1 MVFNGQLIDFKT
13 TGTYTYETKCKDN
26 DYILQGSIY
35 RWLSP
40 LITEDTIAINFIFK
54 NWTES
59 KVMDPKYP
67 KAKVLEYSLP
77 LKSQMEVTTFILD
90 KLQRLNKYYD
100 AEEKD
105 LPNCTDEELALK
117 PSIFAYYSNST
128 ATGRATKLFDNST
141 TAYSY
146 LREKGKGVVKERKG
160 SPVTCK
166 YCKGCQL
173 CSQYRAF
180 KEQGLL

>member
-1 MVFNGQLIDFKT
+1 
-13 TGTYTYETKCKDN
+13 
-26 DYILQGSIY
+26 
-35 RWLSP
+35 
-40 LITEDTIAINFIFK
+40 
-54 NWTES
+54 
-59 KVMDPKYP
+59 
-67 KAKVLEYSLP
+67 
-77 LKSQMEVTTFILD
+77 MEVTTFILD

-117 PSIFAYYSNST
+117 PSVFAYYSNST

-141 TAYSY
+141 AAYSY